1 MTTGRSI
8 VGIVAASSLALG
20 LAVFAAPAA
29 EARTTFTSC
38 DQMHRTYQYGISK
51 SVRAQSRA
59 VRAGMYRPALRPR
72 VYQDSYKT
80 LDRDKDG
87 TMCEVPR

>member
-1 MTTGRSI
+1 MATGKKI

-20 LAVFAAPAA
+20 LALVAAPAA
-29 EARTTFTSC
+29 EARTKFTSC
-38 DQMHRTYQYGISK
+38 DQMHRTYTYGISK

-59 VRAGMYRPALRPR
+59 VREGMYRPPVKPR
-72 VYQDSYKT
+72 VYEASYKS
-80 LDRDKDG
+80 LDRDGDG